1 MSTTIENEN
10 NNNDNINNNN
20 NNDDNDNNKIYDNFV
35 RNSVSVLKKY
45 KKSRNT
51 QENIS
56 LPLLINNSQK
66 NKRNNSILSNMNG
79 MSIFNKIFNQ
89 KKYIVPEIKKF
100 HNNIMKTNAKR
111 ISMVTMTLPNIDNN
125 NKTTI
130 DTNNKTIDTNN
141 KTIDNNDN
149 IDNNN
154 NSNID
159 NNNNIENN
167 NNNIENDN
175 NNNNNNNDNN
185 KEYFN
190 GEKTLKEYLI
200 KLEENKKFEKEYH
213 NKHISDDVKLI
224 LQNEIK
230 TAKNNQKKN
239 NKKKIIKNNKKIPER
254 IVLQKLEDL
263 KSLSKGNPLLE
274 INQFG
279 STPMIIKDEKLMF
292 NVLKNNF
299 KGNKNNNFN
308 IDF

>member
-1 MSTTIENEN
+1 MSTTIENETSINN
-10 NNNDNINNNN
+10 NNNDNINKNNK
-20 NNDDNDNNKIYDNFV
+20 DNNKIYNKFV
-35 RNSVSVLKKY
+35 RNSVNVLKEY
-45 KKSRNT
+45 KKSRNN

-56 LPLLINNSQK
+56 LPLLINNSQN
-66 NKRNNSILSNMNG
+66 NKRNNSILSSMNG
-79 MSIFNKIFNQ
+79 MPIFNKIFNQ

-100 HNNIMKTNAKR
+100 HNNIMKTNVKR
-111 ISMVTMTLPNIDNN
+111 ISMVTMTLPNIDNE
-125 NKTTI
+125 NKI
-130 DTNNKTIDTNN
+130 IENENKTIENEN
-141 KTIDNNDN
+141 KTIDNENKTIDNENKTIENNDKN
-149 IDNNN
+149 IDNN
-154 NSNID
+154 D
-159 NNNNIENN
+159 KT
-167 NNNIENDN
+167 NDN
-175 NNNNNNNDNN
+175 NN

-213 NKHISDDVKLI
+213 NKYISDDVKLI
-224 LQNEIK
+224 LQNEYK
-230 TAKNNQKKN
+230 TAKNNLKKN
-239 NKKKIIKNNKKIPER
+239 KNKNIIIKNNNKKIPER

-299 KGNKNNNFN
+299 KGNKNDNFN

>member
-1 MSTTIENEN
+1 MSTTIENETSI
-10 NNNDNINNNN
+10 NNNDNINKN
-20 NNDDNDNNKIYDNFV
+20 NNDDNNNKIYNKFV
-35 RNSVSVLKKY
+35 RNSVNVLKEY
-45 KKSRNT
+45 KKSRNN

-56 LPLLINNSQK
+56 LPLLINNSQS
-66 NKRNNSILSNMNG
+66 NKRNNSIHSSMNG
-79 MSIFNKIFNQ
+79 MPIFNKIFNQ

-100 HNNIMKTNAKR
+100 HNNIMKTNIKR
-111 ISMVTMTLPNIDNN
+111 ISIVTMTLPNIDNN
-125 NKTTI
+125 N
-130 DTNNKTIDTNN
+130 NKTIENENKTIENN
-141 KTIDNNDN
+141 DKTIENNDKTIDNNN
-149 IDNNN
+149 
-154 NSNID
+154 
-159 NNNNIENN
+159 
-167 NNNIENDN
+167 
-175 NNNNNNNDNN
+175 NN

-213 NKHISDDVKLI
+213 NKYISDDVKLI
-224 LQNEIK
+224 LQNEYK
-230 TAKNNQKKN
+230 TAKNNLKKN
-239 NKKKIIKNNKKIPER
+239 KNKNIINKNNNKKIPER

-299 KGNKNNNFN
+299 KGNKNDNFN

>member
-1 MSTTIENEN
+1 MSTTIENETSINN
-10 NNNDNINNNN
+10 NNNDNINKNN
-20 NNDDNDNNKIYDNFV
+20 NDNNKIYNKFV
-35 RNSVSVLKKY
+35 RNSVNVLKEY
-45 KKSRNT
+45 KKSRNNR
-51 QENIS
+51 ENIS
-56 LPLLINNSQK
+56 LPLLINNSQS
-66 NKRNNSILSNMNG
+66 NKRNNSILSSMNG
-79 MSIFNKIFNQ
+79 MPIFNKIFNQ

-100 HNNIMKTNAKR
+100 HNNIMKTNVKR
-111 ISMVTMTLPNIDNN
+111 ISMITMTLPNIDNN

-130 DTNNKTIDTNN
+130 ETNNKTIDTNN

-167 NNNIENDN
+167 NNNIEND
-175 NNNNNNNDNN
+175 NNNNNNDNN

-299 KGNKNNNFN
+299 KGNKNDNFN

>member
-1 MSTTIENEN
+1 MSTTIENETSINN

-20 NNDDNDNNKIYDNFV
+20 DDNNNKIYNKFV
-35 RNSVSVLKKY
+35 RNSVNVLKEY
-45 KKSRNT
+45 KKSRNN

-56 LPLLINNSQK
+56 LPLLINNSQN
-66 NKRNNSILSNMNG
+66 NKRNNSILSSMNG
-79 MSIFNKIFNQ
+79 MPIFNKIFNQ

-100 HNNIMKTNAKR
+100 HNNIMKTNIKR

-125 NKTTI
+125 NNKTI
-130 DTNNKTIDTNN
+130 ENENKTIDNENKTIENENKTIENN
-141 KTIDNNDN
+141 DKTIDNNDKTIDNNDN
-149 IDNNN
+149 
-154 NSNID
+154 
-159 NNNNIENN
+159 E
-167 NNNIENDN
+167 
-175 NNNNNNNDNN
+175 
-185 KEYFN
+185 KYFN

-213 NKHISDDVKLI
+213 NKYISEDVKLI
-224 LQNEIK
+224 LQNEYK
-230 TAKNNQKKN
+230 TAKNNLKKN
-239 NKKKIIKNNKKIPER
+239 KNKNIIIKNNNKKIPER

-299 KGNKNNNFN
+299 KGNKNDNFN